1 VKGFVSE
8 KMSVNHYIGVVCGVP
23 ESSFLTI
30 NLLRSDI
37 NNPKRQAMIVEEI
50 LGLIFNFWTGLAIL
64 TIVALKSSVKF
75 VPQNRAFVV
84 ERFGKYTRT
93 MEAGLNF
100 LFPFIDKVMYDQ
112 SLKEH
117 AFDVPSQAAITK
129 DNISLVVD
137 GVLYIKLVD
146 PYKAS
151 YGVDRYIYAVTQLAQ
166 TTMRSEIGKIDLDK
180 TFEERES
187 LNTQIVNAINVAS
200 APWGVQV
207 MRYEIKD
214 IEPPRTILD
223 AMERQMKAE
232 REKRATILES
242 EGERQSVINV
252 AEGAKRSQVLAAE
265 ADKAEQILRAEG
277 EAQAIIAVADAQ
289 AKALETVGKVA
300 NTDEGQKA
308 VQLELADKA
317 ISAKHAIAKDSTV
330 VLLPDDNSNAA
341 SIVAEAMTIINTLNS
356 DKTITQKPGTQ

>member
-1 VKGFVSE
+1 MF
-8 KMSVNHYIGVVCGVP
+8 
-23 ESSFLTI
+23 
-30 NLLRSDI
+30 
-37 NNPKRQAMIVEEI
+37 VEEL
-50 LGLIFNFWTGLAIL
+50 LGVIFSFWTALAIL
-64 TIVALKSSVKF
+64 IIIVVKSSIKF

-84 ERFGKYTRT
+84 ERFGKYNKT
-93 MEAGLNF
+93 MVAGLNV
-100 LFPFIDKVMYDQ
+100 LFPFIDKVTYDQ

-137 GVLYIKLVD
+137 GVLYLKLID

-151 YGVDRYIYAVTQLAQ
+151 YGVDNYVYAVSQLAQ

-187 LNTQIVNAINVAS
+187 LNTNIVQAINAAS
-200 APWGVQV
+200 APWGIQV

-242 EGERQSVINV
+242 EGHRQSAINV
-252 AEGAKRSQVLAAE
+252 AEGAKQAQVLAAE
-265 ADKAEQILRAEG
+265 ADKAEQILNAEG

-289 AKALETVGKVA
+289 AKALDTVGQVA
-300 NTDEGQKA
+300 KTEEGQKA
-308 VQLELADKA
+308 IQLDLAEKA
-317 ISAKHAIAKDSTV
+317 IEAKHAIAKDSTV
-330 VLLPDDNSNAA
+330 VLLPDGGTNAA
-341 SIVAEAMTIINTLNS
+341 TVVAEAMTIINTLNS
-356 DKTITQKPGTQ
+356 GKASS

>member
-1 VKGFVSE
+1 
-8 KMSVNHYIGVVCGVP
+8 MLI
-23 ESSFLTI
+23 
-30 NLLRSDI
+30 
-37 NNPKRQAMIVEEI
+37 EEI
-50 LGLIFNFWTGLAIL
+50 LGIIFSFWTGLALLI
-64 TIVALKSSVKF
+64 IVLVKSSVKF
-75 VPQNRAFVV
+75 VPQNRAFVI
-84 ERFGKYTRT
+84 ERFGKYNTT
-93 MEAGLNF
+93 MEAGLNM
-100 LFPFIDKVMYDQ
+100 LVPFIDKVAYDQ

-137 GVLYIKLVD
+137 GVLYLKLLD

-151 YGVDRYIYAVTQLAQ
+151 YGVDNYVYAVTQLAQ

-187 LNTQIVNAINVAS
+187 LNTNIVNSINVAS
-200 APWGVQV
+200 EPWGVQV

-242 EGERQSVINV
+242 EGHRQSAINV
-252 AEGAKRSQVLAAE
+252 AEGQKAAQVLAAE
-265 ADKAEQILRAEG
+265 ADKTEQILQAEG

-289 AKALETVGKVA
+289 AKALKTVGDVA
-300 NTDEGQKA
+300 NTQEGQKA
-308 VQLELADKA
+308 IQLDLAEKA
-317 ISAKHAIAKDSTV
+317 IGAKMAIAKQSTV
-330 VLLPDDNSNAA
+330 VLLPDGDSNAA
-341 SIVAEAMTIINTLNS
+341 TVVAEAMTIINKLNTS
-356 DKTITQKPGTQ
+356 TVPQ

>member
-1 VKGFVSE
+1 MGIDE
-8 KMSVNHYIGVVCGVP
+8 
-23 ESSFLTI
+23 
-30 NLLRSDI
+30 LLG
-37 NNPKRQAMIVEEI
+37 M
-50 LGLIFNFWTGLAIL
+50 IFNFWTGLAVLIIIL
-64 TIVALKSSVKF
+64 VKSSIKF

-84 ERFGKYTRT
+84 ERFGKYNKT
-93 MEAGLNF
+93 MVAGLNV
-100 LFPFIDKVMYDQ
+100 LFPFIDKVAYDQ

-117 AFDVPSQAAITK
+117 AFDVPSQGAITK

-137 GVLYIKLVD
+137 GVLYLKLLD
-146 PYKAS
+146 AYKAS
-151 YGVDRYIYAVTQLAQ
+151 YGVDAYVYAVSQLAQ

-187 LNTQIVNAINVAS
+187 LNINIVNAINLAS
-200 APWGVQV
+200 EPWGVQV

-242 EGERQSVINV
+242 EGNRQSAINV
-252 AEGAKRSQVLAAE
+252 AEGAKQAQVLAAE

-289 AKALETVGKVA
+289 AKALDTVGRVA
-300 NTDEGQKA
+300 NTVEGQKA
-308 VQLELADKA
+308 IQLDLADKA
-317 ISAKHAIAKDSTV
+317 IEAKRVIAKDSTV
-330 VLLPDDNSNAA
+330 VLLPESNSNAA
-341 SIVAEAMTIINTLNS
+341 NVVAEAMTIINTLNS
-356 DKTITQKPGTQ
+356 DKTASQ